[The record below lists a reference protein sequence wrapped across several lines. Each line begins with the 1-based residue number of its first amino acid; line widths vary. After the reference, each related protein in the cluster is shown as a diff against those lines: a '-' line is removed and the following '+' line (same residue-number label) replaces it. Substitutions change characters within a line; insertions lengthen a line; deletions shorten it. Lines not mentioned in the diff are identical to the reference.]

1 MRITIADVQNMK
13 RAGEKIAMLTAYDV
27 ASAMIAERAGVPMIL
42 VGDSLGMV
50 MLGHDTTLPVTLND
64 MIRHAGAVMRA
75 GGRALVVAD
84 LPFLTYATIEDAVLA
99 VRRLMQEA
107 GVHAVKLEGGQTIV
121 PIVRKLVELGV
132 PVMGHLGLT
141 PQSQHQLGLR
151 VQAKRAAE
159 ARQLLEDALA
169 LQAAGAFA
177 IVLEVVPAPLGKA
190 VSERLN
196 IPVIGIGAGV
206 GCDGQVQVWHDV
218 LGLFDSKTPRHAK
231 RYAEIGLA
239 METAVRS
246 YVDDVRSGVF
256 PTDAQ
261 SARMDEAELAAALA
275 VVDVAGKAE

>member
-275 VVDVAGKAE
+275 AVDVAGKAE

>member
-1 MRITIADVQNMK
+1 
-13 RAGEKIAMLTAYDV
+13 MLTAYDV

-75 GGRALVVAD
+75 GERALVVAD

-151 VQAKRAAE
+151 VQAKHAAE

-275 VVDVAGKAE
+275 AVDVAGKAE

>member
-84 LPFLTYATIEDAVLA
+84 LPFLTYATIEDAVPA

-121 PIVRKLVELGV
+121 PIVKKLVEMGV

-246 YVDDVRSGVF
+246 YVDEVRSGMF

-261 SARMDEAELAAALA
+261 SARMDEAELATALA
-275 VVDVAGKAE
+275 AVDVAGKAE

>member
-206 GCDGQVQVWHDV
+206 GCDGQVQVWHDI

-239 METAVRS
+239 IETAVRS

-275 VVDVAGKAE
+275 AVDVAGKAE

>member
-151 VQAKRAAE
+151 VQAKRSAE

-275 VVDVAGKAE
+275 AVDVAGKAE

>member
-231 RYAEIGLA
+231 RYAEIGLV

-275 VVDVAGKAE
+275 AVDVAGKAE

>member
-75 GGRALVVAD
+75 GERALVVAD

-151 VQAKRAAE
+151 VQAKHAAE

-275 VVDVAGKAE
+275 AVDVAGKAE